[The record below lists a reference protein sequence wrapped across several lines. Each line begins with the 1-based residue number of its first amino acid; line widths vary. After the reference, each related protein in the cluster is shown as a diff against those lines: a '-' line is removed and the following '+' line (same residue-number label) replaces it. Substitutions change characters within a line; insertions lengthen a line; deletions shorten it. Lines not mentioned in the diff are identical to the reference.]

1 MGCGCWLLSGYPYF
15 VWAVVFESDG
25 VSQLREFSSW
35 EICKRV
41 PDSMAQSYLSY
52 SAHSVENNFWLK
64 LFIKVND
71 KSI

>member
-1 MGCGCWLLSGYPYF
+1 
-15 VWAVVFESDG
+15 
-25 VSQLREFSSW
+25 LREFSSW

-52 SAHSVENNFWLK
+52 SAHSVENNFWFK